1 MPFSQLP
8 PVSKARDIMTTKL
21 VTLNPEMDVFHG
33 IEVLVRHNISGAP
46 VIDADRRLLGIFS
59 EKSCMKVLIDAAYE
73 GLPTNQIGKFMDETP
88 TTITPET
95 QLLSIAQIFLTT
107 PRRRLPVIED
117 EKLVG
122 QVSRRD
128 VIRAASKIMKLTKD
142 HKKIL
147 LYLSALLDMQDAPAV

>member
-33 IEVLVRHNISGAP
+33 IEMLVRHNISGAP

-88 TTITPET
+88 TTITPDT

-128 VIRAASKIMKLTKD
+128 VIRAVSKIMKLSKD

-147 LYLSALLDMQDAPAV
+147 LYLSALREMQDAPAV

>member
-33 IEVLVRHNISGAP
+33 IEVLVRHDISGAP

-88 TTITPET
+88 TTITPDT

-128 VIRAASKIMKLTKD
+128 VIRAVSKIMKLSKD

-147 LYLSALLDMQDAPAV
+147 LYLSALREMQDAPAV